1 MPMMKDDGR
10 EGSMGH
16 YTFVEPTPVY
26 EHIPNQV
33 SEVRQ
38 NVSVVKP
45 DLDELVT
52 ETSRPSVRV
61 AEPEQGIKRVS
72 RNKAVPNNRRSIR
85 ERARS
90 VWTITKVAGLTV
102 GALLIAR
109 EVHDFGFDFNAEQNA
124 EVTVGAAD
132 NDIREDVYV
141 NLAEISS
148 TFPLEVK
155 TSLNRP
161 GPINCDMT
169 ISMNKKG
176 HEITAV
182 TNAGVVFDQVDPKKL
197 EDGTYQIDVQG
208 GMKITPSFVDWTKTP
223 IQFDSDLKYTDRCY
237 DMNEPNSAMNIAVI
251 ATQQAGQLATA
262 CAIGSKEGETA
273 IINGIKEDAKSHG
286 DIPEDVP
293 NSEINVNFPGLNDQ
307 QDAVYGRAVQN
318 FDEETGKV
326 IEDYIDASPDDHKV
340 KTNFDDIKDCDKH
353 TFTYIGKQTAGVE
366 GEARDGEN

>member
-26 EHIPNQV
+26 EPISNQE

-38 NVSVVKP
+38 KASVVKP

-52 ETSRPSVRV
+52 EISRPSVRV

-141 NLAEISS
+141 NLALIN
-148 TFPLEVK
+148 LE
-155 TSLNRP
+155 
-161 GPINCDMT
+161 
-169 ISMNKKG
+169 
-176 HEITAV
+176 
-182 TNAGVVFDQVDPKKL
+182 
-197 EDGTYQIDVQG
+197 
-208 GMKITPSFVDWTKTP
+208 
-223 IQFDSDLKYTDRCY
+223 
-237 DMNEPNSAMNIAVI
+237 
-251 ATQQAGQLATA
+251 
-262 CAIGSKEGETA
+262 AIG
-273 IINGIKEDAKSHG
+273 
-286 DIPEDVP
+286 
-293 NSEINVNFPGLNDQ
+293 
-307 QDAVYGRAVQN
+307 
-318 FDEETGKV
+318 
-326 IEDYIDASPDDHKV
+326 
-340 KTNFDDIKDCDKH
+340 
-353 TFTYIGKQTAGVE
+353 
-366 GEARDGEN
+366 